1 MVVAPVETDS
11 TIEKGITGVGEGT
24 LCVYVCM
31 RVCVCLCVQA
41 YACVCGGGGG
51 GDSEAKMNFFVNILF
66 GLTVRVFIHR
76 VLVTWYFKNRRVSC
90 VFTHVQL

>member
-31 RVCVCLCVQA
+31 RVCVCERTRV
-41 YACVCGGGGG
+41 CVCVGGGE
-51 GDSEAKMNFFVNILF
+51 SEAKMNFFVNILF
-66 GLTVRVFIHR
+66 GLTVHVFIHR
-76 VLVTWYFKNRRVSC
+76 VLVTWYFENRRVNC